1 MMMTAIIIDTTNC
14 FALNSISFCCNVT
27 LVILILPPA
36 DAALDLVQTDS
47 GGVCNVRT
55 YVTY

>member
-1 MMMTAIIIDTTNC
+1 MTMTAIIIDTTNC

-27 LVILILPPA
+27 LVILILPPPGT
-36 DAALDLVQTDS
+36 ALELVQRDS
-47 GGVCNVRT
+47 EGVCNVRT